1 MGPIWVIC
9 LSLRLVTVAVE
20 IDYYDWSGLGH
31 LLTHLKGGR
40 ALEGNDWNKRGVI
53 PQWIKGSFYWKGTQ
67 GIVGRQEQ
75 QCPCHRSRVKILI
88 IKREVKLI
96 G

>member
-53 PQWIKGSFYWKGTQ
+53 PQ
-67 GIVGRQEQ
+67 
-75 QCPCHRSRVKILI
+75 
-88 IKREVKLI
+88 
-96 G
+96 